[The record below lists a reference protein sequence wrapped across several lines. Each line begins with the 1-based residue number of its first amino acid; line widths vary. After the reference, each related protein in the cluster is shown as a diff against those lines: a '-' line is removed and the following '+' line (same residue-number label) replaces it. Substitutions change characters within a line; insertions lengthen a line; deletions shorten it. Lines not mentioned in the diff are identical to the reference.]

1 MKKLGLILLTAAVM
15 VACGNKAKE
24 AEQARLDSIAR
35 ADSIAKVEAMIA
47 DSLAAIQQAEAA
59 AEQARLDSIAKAD
72 SIAAVKSG
80 KPIPKRAVAKPA
92 EKPVTKPSIKALE
105 ATREKDIKSESLKNT
120 QLNTESPSVK
130 KEEPKAPQ
138 TPAEA
143 AAAVEKAKKEAIQK
157 AQTPAEAAAAA
168 ERAKKEAISK

>member
-35 ADSIAKVEAMIA
+35 ADSIAKVEAMRA

-80 KPIPKRAVAKPA
+80 KPVPKRAAAKPV
-92 EKPVTKPSIKALE
+92 EKPVAKSSTKTVENTKG
-105 ATREKDIKSESLKNT
+105 KDAQNDNLKNFQQT
-120 QLNTESPSVK
+120 NATLQVVK
-130 KEEPKAPQ
+130 KEEPK
-138 TPAEA
+138 TLDE
-143 AAAVEKAKKEAIQK
+143 VKKEAKEK
-157 AQTPAEAAAAA
+157 AAQDKFNKLTG
-168 ERAKKEAISK
+168 SNN

>member
-1 MKKLGLILLTAAVM
+1 MKKLGLILLTAAIM

-92 EKPVTKPSIKALE
+92 EKPVTKPSIRALE

-130 KEEPKAPQ
+130 KEEPKTIEQLKQEALEKKRQ
-138 TPAEA
+138 EKLKSMGAEG
-143 AAAVEKAKKEAIQK
+143 K
-157 AQTPAEAAAAA
+157 
-168 ERAKKEAISK
+168 

>member
-35 ADSIAKVEAMIA
+35 ADSIAKVEAMRA
-47 DSLAAIQQAEAA
+47 DSIAAIQQAEAA

-80 KPIPKRAVAKPA
+80 KPVPKRAAAKPVAKSS
-92 EKPVTKPSIKALE
+92 TKTVENTKG
-105 ATREKDIKSESLKNT
+105 KDAQNDNLKNFQQT
-120 QLNTESPSVK
+120 NATLQVVK
-130 KEEPKAPQ
+130 KEEPKTPQ
-138 TPAEA
+138 TPAERNA
-143 AAAVEKAKKEAIQK
+143 AIAKEKEEAVKNFRNK
-157 AQTPAEAAAAA
+157 
-168 ERAKKEAISK
+168 